1 MTDTWYQID
10 VWFPVVGILIFLIA
24 CCTVR
29 LFRGPTA
36 ADRAI
41 AVDTVNTLT
50 IASMILLGVAYREII
65 LIDVA
70 TYLHME
76 PAFYLVIVCS
86 GVALGFVGSIISVA
100 RFIKV
105 APQM

>member
-1 MTDTWYQID
+1 MTDTWYQMN
-10 VWFPVVGILIFLIA
+10 VWFPVVGILVFLIA

-36 ADRAI
+36 PDRVI

-50 IASMILLGVAYREII
+50 IAIMILLSVAYHQII

-70 TYLHME
+70 IVYAVLSFVSTLYIAKYLGGE
-76 PAFYLVIVCS
+76 L
-86 GVALGFVGSIISVA
+86 
-100 RFIKV
+100 
-105 APQM
+105 